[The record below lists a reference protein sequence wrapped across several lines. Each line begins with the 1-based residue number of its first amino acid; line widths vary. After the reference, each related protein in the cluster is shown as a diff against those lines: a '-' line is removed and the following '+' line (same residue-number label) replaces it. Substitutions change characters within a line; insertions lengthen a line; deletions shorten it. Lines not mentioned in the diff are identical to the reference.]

1 MQAEPLS
8 ASRPSKRQAAV
19 SVSPGRPAK
28 RQAPVRASPNKPPK
42 RQAPVRA
49 SPSKAPKRQAPAKAS
64 PSSRPGN
71 APQQQ
76 QQQQERQEQEA
87 PLSFRKRPRKPPRPQ
102 CSGPSVFVQPP
113 SPDAS
118 KDRLNSQGSPSGS
131 RQLRPRHSLA
141 GRWVAKGSRR
151 QSGSSQGLEGASS
164 QQSPPPRSNAT
175 RVQHSSSN
183 VARPQSEPPA
193 EACTESVA
201 DAAALPDNMLF
212 VDGVMTTWTDV
223 ADRAIML
230 ACLIQAQG
238 HPSLEVFD
246 GLVSEICAS
255 GPTVTVPQV
264 QARFRWLLA
273 RFLANHNQ

>member
-1 MQAEPLS
+1 MQAEPLN
-8 ASRPSKRQAAV
+8 ANRPSKRQAAV
-19 SVSPGRPAK
+19 SAIPGRPAK
-28 RQAPVRASPNKPPK
+28 RQAPVRVSPNKAPK

-49 SPSKAPKRQAPAKAS
+49 SPNKAPKRQAPAKGS
-64 PSSRPGN
+64 PSSRPVN
-71 APQQQ
+71 APQ

-113 SPDAS
+113 SPDAT
-118 KDRLNSQGSPSGS
+118 KDRPNSQGSPSGS

-141 GRWVAKGSRR
+141 GRWAAKGSRR
-151 QSGSSQGLEGASS
+151 QSDCSQGLEGASS

-175 RVQHSSSN
+175 RLQHSSSN

-193 EACTESVA
+193 EAGTESVA
-201 DAAALPDNMLF
+201 VAAALPDNMLF

-255 GPTVTVPQV
+255 GPTVTLPQV